1 MTGIAGMT
9 GRQDVIAGVTGNLLE
24 IERRIIYEIDPEC
37 LMNGRQLV
45 LQRCLSRQEL
55 RYQQHERYEDVSFH
69 GKSVCIYDAGSWR

>member
-1 MTGIAGMT
+1 MI

-37 LMNGRQLV
+37 LMDGHKLV
-45 LQRCLSRQEL
+45 LQRRLSCQEL
-55 RYQQHERYEDVSFH
+55 RYQKHERYEDVSFH